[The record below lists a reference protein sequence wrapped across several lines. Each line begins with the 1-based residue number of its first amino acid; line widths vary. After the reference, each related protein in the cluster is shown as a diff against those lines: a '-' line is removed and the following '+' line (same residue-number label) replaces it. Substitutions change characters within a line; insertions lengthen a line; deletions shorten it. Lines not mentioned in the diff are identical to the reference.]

1 MIEFIELKNWK
12 THEHTMLNFAKGTN
26 VLVGQMGAGK
36 SSVMDAISYALFG
49 TFPALQHR
57 RVSINDIIKNVPV
70 QESYAE
76 VRLGLS
82 LDGNEYIIERRLEL
96 AGGTT
101 AKILKNGSIMQSQP
115 QRVNEY
121 IEGILKMD
129 YDLFSR
135 AIYSEQNNL
144 DYFLE
149 LRSSERKDIID
160 ELLGL
165 DKFAIA
171 EDNVTSLINRIKDLA
186 SQQEA
191 NAANFDIKKLNEQL
205 SSAKEELAKLK
216 KDGDELISKRLG
228 LVEKLK
234 KVEKEL
240 KELQE
245 KNAKKIGLEKELKG
259 LESTLSFD
267 EREIKKIE
275 EMGLKPEE
283 LEPKISSVSNELE
296 RLKAELK
303 KAEQQ
308 ELEESRAVA
317 RLESELRKLD
327 EQIKE
332 RDSLIEKM
340 KLKDIDNYAKAK
352 EEKEEQIERLEKELA
367 SAKSRKEE
375 MGKYIEDLSKHI
387 SKCPVCERELSEE
400 LRIKLLESK
409 KKILSESEDE
419 IKRISAL
426 IENER
431 TAFRKL
437 SEEFNAMLVANEK
450 LKGYA
455 GIDEAFAKNKDELE
469 LRKKSERE
477 VSANK
482 EKLSTEVNELS
493 AELVKLKESR
503 KEAENLSKYKSEA
516 QKLRE
521 EINAKKA
528 EIDELSKSVNDK
540 LIEEK
545 QKEYTGISAMLSSI
559 DASIKANE
567 KAVNEKIKEI
577 DEKSEMLAHVEGII
591 RDAEQK
597 KHTAEE
603 LTRFKNALSETQG
616 ALRSMLI
623 DSINHIMSELWPE
636 LYPYGD
642 YVDIRLNAGKDDYT
656 LEVKII
662 KNGIREWRPVE
673 SVASGGERSI
683 ACLAMRVAFALVLV
697 PNLKWL
703 ILDEPTHNID
713 EHGIAKFIHIFNDT
727 LPRII
732 DQIFLITHD
741 EALKQA
747 SSSKTYVLSRD
758 KAAHGGTIVEEL

>member
-49 TFPALQHR
+49 TFPALQHK
-57 RVSINDIIKNVPV
+57 RVGISDIIKNVPV

-96 AGGTT
+96 AGGST
-101 AKILKNGSIMQSQP
+101 AKISKNGSIMQSQP

-121 IEGILKMD
+121 IENLLKMD

-149 LRSSERKDIID
+149 LRSSERKDVID

-171 EDNVTSLINRIKDLA
+171 EDNVTSLINRIKELA

-205 SSAKEELAKLK
+205 SVAKDELAKLK
-216 KDGDELISKRLG
+216 KEGEELISKRLEHA
-228 LVEKLK
+228 EKLK

-245 KNAKKIGLEKELKG
+245 RNAKKISLEKELKG
-259 LESTLSFD
+259 LESTLSFN
-267 EREIKKIE
+267 EREIKRIE

-283 LEPKISSVSNELE
+283 LEPKISFVSNELE

-317 RLESELRKLD
+317 RLENELRKLN
-327 EQIKE
+327 EQIEE

-340 KLKDIDNYAKAK
+340 KLKDIDNYAKIK
-352 EEKEEQIERLEKELA
+352 EEKEEEIRRLEKELA

-375 MGKYIEDLSKHI
+375 MSKYIEDLSQHI
-387 SKCPVCERELSEE
+387 SRCPVCERELSEE
-400 LRIKLLESK
+400 LRIRLLESK
-409 KKILSESEDE
+409 KKILSESENE

-426 IENER
+426 IESEQ
-431 TAFRKL
+431 AEFKKL

-450 LKGYA
+450 LKSYA
-455 GIDEAFAKNKDELE
+455 GINEAFAKSKDELE
-469 LRKKSERE
+469 LRKKVEKE
-477 VSANK
+477 ASANK
-482 EKLSTEVNELS
+482 ERLSVEVNELTT
-493 AELVKLKESR
+493 ELVKLKESR

-521 EINAKKA
+521 TINAKKG

-545 QKEYTGISAMLSSI
+545 QKEYASVNAMLSSI

-577 DEKSEMLAHVEGII
+577 NDKSEMLTHVEGII

-597 KHTAEE
+597 KHAAEE
-603 LTRFKNALSETQG
+603 LMRFKNALSETQG
-616 ALRSMLI
+616 ALRSKLI

-662 KNGIREWRPVE
+662 RNGVQEWRPVE
-673 SVASGGERSI
+673 NIASGGERSI

-713 EHGIAKFIHIFNDT
+713 EQGIAKFIHIFNET

-741 EALKQA
+741 ETLKQA

-758 KAAHGGTIVEEL
+758 KAAHGGTVVEEL